1 MLSSTPLKF
10 HGKFI
15 AVFKVGC
22 LIVSLY
28 GMQRAN
34 GDWFA
39 IKEPSRFR
47 VPLFS
52 SFSEAT
58 AARAFN
64 VDLLVFTP
72 MLFDERALKQV
83 GQIEEDRAVYFWLV
97 EQSSRN
103 MRRGIALE
111 REDMVVLLGGDDVTA
126 VTKK

>member
-1 MLSSTPLKF
+1 MDLF
-10 HGKFI
+10 
-15 AVFKVGC
+15 
-22 LIVSLY
+22 

-39 IKEPSRFR
+39 IREPSRFR

-52 SFSEAT
+52 SVGEAK

-64 VDLLVFTP
+64 VELLVFSAA
-72 MLFDERALKQV
+72 LFDERALKEV
-83 GQIEEDRAVYFWLV
+83 AQIEADRSVYFWLV

-111 REDMVVLLGGDDVTA
+111 REDMSLLLSSEDATP